1 MNHCYIYIYFLF
13 LHVGT
18 FSGHTRD
25 LHPFVVIFV
34 TKVHMPSPLRTPGR
48 RLDIGGGSGYISG
61 VKAEDRKANFLSR
74 GSIF

>member
-1 MNHCYIYIYFLF
+1 MNENKTLKGKKWPSSNDININIHIKSLLI
-13 LHVGT
+13 VGT

-48 RLDIGGGSGYISG
+48 RLDMGGGSGDISG
-61 VKAEDRKANFLSR
+61 S
-74 GSIF
+74 